1 MKDKDLCSFFGGRGM
16 DFELRASLAKKVLY
30 HLKHISSLF
39 FSSYLEIDSP
49 ELFAHGK
56 LKP

>member
-1 MKDKDLCSFFGGRGM
+1 
-16 DFELRASLAKKVLY
+16 
-30 HLKHISSLF
+30 LKHISSLF

-56 LKP
+56 LKPWSSWLSLPSSKYDRWDTSAQ